1 MCKQHNNSEESRSHD
16 VKGTSRQLRVRTSC
30 SKDIQNTAHIVKTSP
45 NAFSG
50 EHLVSSGMHIHY
62 GIQLL
67 YSSSLSA
74 AICLISWIEQYKKI
88 ILAFRAVAPAIA
100 SIAFDFWF
108 LRSSCPLFRALQ
120 PTCKWRNSSR
130 KTQAATL
137 YRTRWTCWSTSCSVG
152 DKQMRL
158 ATGER
163 YNFLLLMRGTIWK
176 RKMQ

>member
-1 MCKQHNNSEESRSHD
+1 MFESYTKHCAHCQDLAQCFFWWATPSRLKWNAHSLWNSIA
-16 VKGTSRQLRVRTSC
+16 LFIIIISC
-30 SKDIQNTAHIVKTSP
+30 NLPYFMDWTI
-45 NAFSG
+45 
-50 EHLVSSGMHIHY
+50 
-62 GIQLL
+62 
-67 YSSSLSA
+67 
-74 AICLISWIEQYKKI
+74 KKI

-158 ATGER
+158 ATEER